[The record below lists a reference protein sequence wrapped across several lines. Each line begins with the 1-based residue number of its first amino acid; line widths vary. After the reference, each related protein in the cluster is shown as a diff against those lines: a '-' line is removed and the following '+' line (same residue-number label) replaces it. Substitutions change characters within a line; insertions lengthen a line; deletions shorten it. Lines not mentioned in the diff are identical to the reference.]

1 MLRIHR
7 LRAILLP
14 LCLAA
19 TTSASA
25 AIDVEPVWTVVQLAA
40 KNAEARGGLERLHA
54 LYSIRTQG
62 KMLVNGGALEL
73 GLVEVRQR
81 PGLLRDE
88 ISLQGLTQINATDG
102 KQAWQISPFQ
112 GRKDPEKMSA
122 DDAKAL
128 DEASEIDGPLIDYK
142 QKGSIVEYIGIE
154 DVDGT
159 AAHKLQVTRK
169 DGTVQTVF
177 LDPEH
182 FLEIRLLSRRIEHGV
197 EVVTQT
203 DYGEYA
209 AVDGIY
215 FPFAIASGAKDSTSP
230 AQIQLESV
238 TVNPK
243 IDISIFA
250 MPAASAAAAK

>member
-1 MLRIHR
+1 MLRTQG
-7 LRAILLP
+7 LRAVLAMLY
-14 LCLAA
+14 LAA
-19 TTSASA
+19 SASA
-25 AIDVEPVWTVVQLAA
+25 VAAAESASAWTVDQLAA

-54 LYSIRTQG
+54 LKAVRSKG
-62 KMLVNGGALEL
+62 KLLVNSGALEL
-73 GLVEVRQR
+73 GFAEMRQR
-81 PGLLRDE
+81 PAAVRDE
-88 ISLQGLTQINATDG
+88 VSLQGLTQVNATDG
-102 KQAWQISPFQ
+102 TQAWQISPFQ

-128 DEASEIDGPLIDYK
+128 NEGSEIDGPLIDYRL
-142 QKGSIVEYIGIE
+142 KGSVVEYLGTE

-169 DGTVQTVF
+169 DGIVQTVF

-203 DYGEYA
+203 DYGEYQ

-215 FPFAIASGAKDSTSP
+215 FPFAIASGAKGSASP
-230 AQIQLESV
+230 AQTQLESV
-238 TVNPK
+238 EVNPK
-243 IDISIFA
+243 LDTAIFA
-250 MPAASAAAAK
+250 MPASAAPTK